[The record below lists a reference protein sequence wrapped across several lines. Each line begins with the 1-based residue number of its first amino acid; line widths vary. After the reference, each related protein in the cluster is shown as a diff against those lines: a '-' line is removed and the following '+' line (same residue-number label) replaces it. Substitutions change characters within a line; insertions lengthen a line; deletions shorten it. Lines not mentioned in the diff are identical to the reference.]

1 MSLKN
6 FILSKVFMKNLGIA
20 VSIAV
25 GAVIL
30 LLIWMNIYTRHGQ
43 ARPIPDF
50 YGLSIEESARA
61 AKKSKLRFQVIDSV
75 YTTEV
80 PRGCV
85 AEQNPKPGFK
95 VKKWRTVALTINAFN
110 PEMIPAPDLVGI
122 PQKQALLVIES
133 AGLKTGQQVFIPD
146 LSKNFV
152 LKQLHNGKE
161 VKAGEPVQK
170 GSVID
175 LVVGRG
181 LSNERTPV
189 PDLMGMQLEKARSY
203 ILAASLNLGAFIFD
217 TTSVKNMEDS
227 LNAFVYKQNPDFRE
241 DAKLQMGESVY
252 IWLSADSS
260 RLPVDST
267 LVSLPDSVSLSEI
280 IKMLP
285 R

>member
-1 MSLKN
+1 MSLKD
-6 FILSKVFMKNLGIA
+6 FVFSKVFMKNLGLA
-20 VSIAV
+20 VSIAI
-25 GAVIL
+25 GGVIL

-43 ARPIPDF
+43 ARAIPDF
-50 YGLSIEESARA
+50 YGRTLDESEVI
-61 AKKSKLRFQVIDSV
+61 AKKNRLRLQVIDSV

-80 PRGCV
+80 QRGCV
-85 AEQNPKPGFK
+85 AEQNPKQGFK
-95 VKKWRTVALTINAFN
+95 VKKWRTVSLTINAFN

-122 PQKQALLVIES
+122 PQKQALLMIES
-133 AGLKTGQQVFIPD
+133 SGLKPGQQIFIPD

-152 LKQLHNGKE
+152 LKQLHNGRE
-161 VKAGEPVQK
+161 VKAGDLVQK

-175 LVVGRG
+175 LMVGRG

-217 TTSVKNMEDS
+217 TTSVKNNEDS
-227 LNAFVYKQNPDFRE
+227 LSAFVYKQNPDFRE

-252 IWLSADSS
+252 IWLSLDSA

-267 LVSLPDSVSLSEI
+267 MVSLPDSLSLSEV

>member
-1 MSLKN
+1 MSLKD
-6 FILSKVFMKNLGIA
+6 FILSKVFMKNLGLA
-20 VSIAV
+20 VSFAV
-25 GAVIL
+25 GAVML

-43 ARPIPDF
+43 ARAIPDF
-50 YGLSIEESARA
+50 YGLSIEESARI
-61 AKKSKLRFQVIDSV
+61 AKKNKLRFQVIDSV

-85 AEQNPKPGFK
+85 FEQNPKQGFK

-133 AGLKTGQQVFIPD
+133 AGLKTGQQIFIPD

-161 VKAGEPVQK
+161 VKAGELVQK

-175 LVVGRG
+175 LMVGRG

-217 TTSVKNMEDS
+217 TTCVKNKEDS
-227 LNAFVYKQNPDFRE
+227 LSAFVYKQNPDFRE

-252 IWLSADSS
+252 IWLSVDSA

-267 LVSLPDSVSLSEI
+267 LVSLPDSVSLGEI
-280 IKMLP
+280 IKLLP

>member
-6 FILSKVFMKNLGIA
+6 FILSKFFVKNLGLA
-20 VSIAV
+20 ASIAV
-25 GAVIL
+25 GAVL
-30 LLIWMNIYTRHGQ
+30 VLLIWMNIYTRHGQ
-43 ARPIPDF
+43 ARAIPDF
-50 YGLSIEESARA
+50 YGLSIDESAKL
-61 AKKSKLRFQVIDSV
+61 AKKSRLRYQVIDSV
-75 YTTEV
+75 YTTLV
-80 PRGCV
+80 PRGSV

-133 AGLKTGQQVFIPD
+133 TGLKPGQQIFVPD

-152 LKQLHNGKE
+152 LKQLHNGRE

-189 PDLMGMQLEKARSY
+189 PDLMGMHLEKARSF

-217 TTSVKNMEDS
+217 TITVRNNEDS
-227 LNAFVYKQNPDFRE
+227 LKAFVYKQNPDFRE

-252 IWLSADSS
+252 IWLSLDSA

-267 LVSLPDSVSLSEI
+267 MVSLPDSATVEEI
-280 IKMLP
+280 IKKIP

>member
-1 MSLKN
+1 MSLKD
-6 FILSKVFMKNLGIA
+6 FVFSKVFMKNLGLA

-25 GAVIL
+25 GGVIL

-43 ARPIPDF
+43 ARAIPDF
-50 YGLSIEESARA
+50 YGRTLNESEGI
-61 AKKSKLRFQVIDSV
+61 AKKNRLRIQVIDSV

-85 AEQNPKPGFK
+85 AEQNPKQGFK
-95 VKKWRTVALTINAFN
+95 VKKWRTVSLTINAFN

-122 PQKQALLVIES
+122 PQKQALLMIES
-133 AGLKTGQQVFIPD
+133 AGLKTGQQIFIPD

-152 LKQLHNGKE
+152 LKQLHNGRE
-161 VKAGEPVQK
+161 VKAGDLVQK

-175 LVVGRG
+175 LMVGRG

-217 TTSVKNMEDS
+217 TTSVKNKEDS
-227 LNAFVYKQNPDFRE
+227 LSAFVYKQNPDFRE

-252 IWLSADSS
+252 IWLSLDSA
-260 RLPVDST
+260 RLPVDSAM
-267 LVSLPDSVSLSEI
+267 VSLPDSLSLSEV

>member
-217 TTSVKNMEDS
+217 TTSVKNMDDS

>member
-6 FILSKVFMKNLGIA
+6 FILSKAFLKNLGLA
-20 VSIAV
+20 VSFAV
-25 GAVIL
+25 GGIIL

-43 ARPIPDF
+43 ARAIPDF
-50 YGLSIEESARA
+50 YGRSIEESANI
-61 AKKSKLRFQVIDSV
+61 AKKNKLHFKVIDSV
-75 YTTEV
+75 YTTVV

-110 PEMIPAPDLVGI
+110 PEMVPAPDLVNL

-133 AGLKTGQQVFIPD
+133 SGLTAGQLRFIPD

-152 LKQLHNGKE
+152 MKQLHNGKE
-161 VKAGEPVQK
+161 VTAGEPIQK

-189 PDLMGMQLEKARSY
+189 PDLVGMQLERAKGY

-217 TTSVKNMEDS
+217 TTAVKNREDS

-241 DAKLQMGESVY
+241 DARLQMGESVY
-252 IWLSADSS
+252 IWLSLDSAK
-260 RLPVDST
+260 LPVDST
-267 LVSLPDSVSLSEI
+267 LVSLPDSVTMSEI
-280 IKMLP
+280 IKNLP
-285 R
+285 Q

>member
-6 FILSKVFMKNLGIA
+6 FILSKVFLKNLGLA
-20 VSIAV
+20 VSFTVAGI
-25 GAVIL
+25 IL

-43 ARPIPDF
+43 ARAIPDF
-50 YGLSIEESARA
+50 YGLSIEESTTL
-61 AKKSKLRFQVIDSV
+61 AKKNKLRFQVIDSV
-75 YTTEV
+75 YTTVV

-110 PEMIPAPDLVGI
+110 PEMVPAPDLVNL
-122 PQKQALLVIES
+122 PQKQALLVIAS
-133 AGLKTGQQVFIPD
+133 SGLTAGQQRFIPD

-152 LKQLHNGKE
+152 IKQLHNGKD
-161 VKAGEPVQK
+161 VIPGEPIQK

-189 PDLMGMQLEKARSY
+189 PDLMGMQLEKAKSY

-217 TTSVKNMEDS
+217 TTAVKNKEDS

-241 DAKLQMGESVY
+241 DARLQMGESVY
-252 IWLSADSS
+252 IWLSLDSA

-267 LVSLPDSVSLSEI
+267 LVSLPDSLSLGEI
-280 IKMLP
+280 IKNLP

>member
-6 FILSKVFMKNLGIA
+6 FILSKVFVKNLGLA
-20 VSIAV
+20 ASIAV
-25 GAVIL
+25 GAIML

-43 ARPIPDF
+43 ARAIPDF
-50 YGLSIEESARA
+50 YGRTIEESARI
-61 AKKSKLRFQVIDSV
+61 AKKNKLKFQVLDSV
-75 YTTEV
+75 YTTAV

-85 AEQNPKPGFK
+85 AEQNPRPGFK

-110 PEMIPAPDLVGI
+110 PEMVPAPDLVGI

-133 AGLKTGQQVFIPD
+133 AGLKTGQQIFVPD

-161 VKAGEPVQK
+161 VVAGEPIQK
-170 GSVID
+170 GLVID

-189 PDLMGMQLEKARSY
+189 PDLVGMQLEKAKNY

-217 TTSVKNMEDS
+217 TTVVNNDDT
-227 LNAFVYKQNPDFRE
+227 LRAFVYKQNPDFRE

-252 IWLSADSS
+252 IWLSVDSS
-260 RLPVDST
+260 RLSADSIMI
-267 LVSLPDSVSLSEI
+267 SLPDSVSIGEV
-280 IKMLP
+280 IKKLP
-285 R
+285 Q

>member
-6 FILSKVFMKNLGIA
+6 FILSKVFIKNLGLAI
-20 VSIAV
+20 SIAV
-25 GAVIL
+25 GTILL

-50 YGLSIEESARA
+50 YGLNIEESAA
-61 AKKSKLRFQVIDSV
+61 LAKKSRLRYQVVDSV
-75 YTTEV
+75 YTTVV
-80 PRGCV
+80 PRGCI

-110 PEMIPAPDLVGI
+110 PEMVLAPDLVGL
-122 PQKQALLVIES
+122 PQRQALLVIES
-133 AGLKTGQQVFIPD
+133 SGLTAGQLRYIPD

-152 LKQLHNGKE
+152 IRQLHNGKE
-161 VKAGEPVQK
+161 VKAGDPVQK

-217 TTSVKNMEDS
+217 TTAVKTKEDS
-227 LNAFVYKQNPDFRE
+227 LRAFVYKQNPDFRE
-241 DAKLQMGESVY
+241 DARLQMGESVY
-252 IWLSADSS
+252 IWLS
-260 RLPVDST
+260 VDSARLKADTT
-267 LVSLPDSVSLSEI
+267 LASLPDSASVDEI
-280 IKMLP
+280 INKLP

>member
-1 MSLKN
+1 MSLKD
-6 FILSKVFMKNLGIA
+6 FILSKVFMKNLGLA
-20 VSIAV
+20 VSFAV
-25 GAVIL
+25 GAIML

-43 ARPIPDF
+43 ARAIPDF
-50 YGLSIEESARA
+50 YGLSIEESAKI

-85 AEQNPKPGFK
+85 AEQNPKQGFK
-95 VKKWRTVALTINAFN
+95 VKKWRTVSLTINAFN
-110 PEMIPAPDLVGI
+110 PEMVPAPDLVGI

-133 AGLKTGQQVFIPD
+133 AGLKPGQQIFVPD

-161 VKAGEPVQK
+161 VKAGENLQK

-175 LVVGRG
+175 LMVGRG

-189 PDLMGMQLEKARSY
+189 PDLMGMQLENARSY

-217 TTSVKNMEDS
+217 TTSVKNREDS
-227 LNAFVYKQNPDFRE
+227 LSAFVYKQNPDFRE

-252 IWLSADSS
+252 IWLSVDSA

-267 LVSLPDSVSLSEI
+267 LVSLPDSVSISEI

>member
-6 FILSKVFMKNLGIA
+6 FILSKVFIKNLGLSA
-20 VSIAV
+20 SIAV
-25 GAVIL
+25 GSIML

-43 ARPIPDF
+43 ARAVPDF
-50 YGLSIEESARA
+50 YGLNIEETSKL
-61 AKKSKLRFQVIDSV
+61 AKMRKLRFQVLDSV
-75 YTTEV
+75 YTTVV

-85 AEQNPKPGFK
+85 AEQSPKAGFK

-110 PEMIPAPDLVGI
+110 PEMVPAPDLVGL
-122 PQKQALLVIES
+122 PKRQALQVIES
-133 AGLKTGQQVFIPD
+133 SGLMPGQLRYIPD
-146 LSKNFV
+146 LSTNFV
-152 LKQLHNGKE
+152 IKQLHNGKE
-161 VKAGEPVQK
+161 FTAGDPIQK

-181 LSNERTPV
+181 LSNEKTPV

-217 TTSVKNMEDS
+217 TSVLTEEDS
-227 LNAFVYKQNPDFRE
+227 LKAFVFKQNPDFRE

-260 RLPVDST
+260 KLSVDST
-267 LVSLPDSVSLSEI
+267 LVSLPDSAAVDEI
-280 IKMLP
+280 IKKLP

>member
-1 MSLKN
+1 MSLKD
-6 FILSKVFMKNLGIA
+6 FILSKVFIKNLGLA
-20 VSIAV
+20 VSFAV
-25 GAVIL
+25 GAVML

-43 ARPIPDF
+43 ARAIPDF
-50 YGLSIEESARA
+50 YGLSIEESARI
-61 AKKSKLRFQVIDSV
+61 AKKNKLRFQVIDSV

-80 PRGCV
+80 QRGCV
-85 AEQNPKPGFK
+85 AEQNPKKGFR

-133 AGLKTGQQVFIPD
+133 AGLKTGQQIFVPD

-175 LVVGRG
+175 LMVGRG

-217 TTSVKNMEDS
+217 TTCVKNREDS
-227 LNAFVYKQNPDFRE
+227 LSAFVYKQNPDFRE

-252 IWLSADSS
+252 IWLSVDSA

-267 LVSLPDSVSLSEI
+267 LVSLPDSVSLGEI
-280 IKMLP
+280 IKLLP

>member
-1 MSLKN
+1 MSLKD
-6 FILSKVFMKNLGIA
+6 FILSKVFMKNLGLA
-20 VSIAV
+20 VSFAV
-25 GAVIL
+25 GAVML

-43 ARPIPDF
+43 ARAIPDF
-50 YGLSIEESARA
+50 YGLTIEESAKI
-61 AKKSKLRFQVIDSV
+61 AKKNKLRFQVIDSV

-85 AEQNPKPGFK
+85 AEQNPKQGFK

-133 AGLKTGQQVFIPD
+133 AGLKTGQQIFIPD

-161 VKAGEPVQK
+161 VKAGDPVQK

-189 PDLMGMQLEKARSY
+189 PDLVGMQLEKARGY
-203 ILAASLNLGAFIFD
+203 ILAASLNLGAIIFD
-217 TTSVKNMEDS
+217 TTFVKNREDS
-227 LNAFVYKQNPDFRE
+227 LSAFVYKQNPDFRE
-241 DAKLQMGESVY
+241 DANLQMGESVY
-252 IWLSADSS
+252 IWLSVDSAK
-260 RLPVDST
+260 LPVDST
-267 LVSLPDSVSLSEI
+267 LVSHPDSVSLSEI

>member
-1 MSLKN
+1 MSLKD
-6 FILSKVFMKNLGIA
+6 FILSKVFIKNLGLA
-20 VSIAV
+20 VSFAV
-25 GAVIL
+25 GAVML

-43 ARPIPDF
+43 ARAIPDF
-50 YGLSIEESARA
+50 YGLSIEESARI
-61 AKKSKLRFQVIDSV
+61 AKKNKLRFQVIDSV

-80 PRGCV
+80 QRGCV
-85 AEQNPKPGFK
+85 AEQNPKKGFR

-133 AGLKTGQQVFIPD
+133 AGLKTGQQIFVPD

-175 LVVGRG
+175 LMVGRG

-217 TTSVKNMEDS
+217 TTCVKNKEDS
-227 LNAFVYKQNPDFRE
+227 LSAFVYKQNPDFRE

-252 IWLSADSS
+252 IWLSVDSA

-267 LVSLPDSVSLSEI
+267 LVSLPDSVSLGEI
-280 IKMLP
+280 IKLLP